1 MASRPSDMPVIRLED
16 LVVPAKD
23 GEHRSI
29 PGAKFIEKVE
39 TFVGACN
46 PMAVECLFKELL
58 QKYRFMERSL
68 LGQKDTLRAKT
79 IAIKETMDA
88 IKMLQT
94 HRDKAR
100 EGGDGELK
108 THLQLAETIHVE
120 ATVPPTDTVC
130 LWLAADVVVEYTL
143 EEAEEVLSRSLKFA
157 TKYIEEAETDM
168 EWLRTQITMTEVN
181 IARVHNFAV
190 LKRDQERAAAC
201 PGQANHQ
208 IIRRGHFRFRLDY
221 DGTQQTPSRYPCSSL
236 ECRYFACVPKGVGFR
251 RNGSQAARKATTVVF
266 AYLQLD
272 LLSKYEATAVS
283 LHPSQTIQQ
292 YTTDLNPAG
301 SGRMGRECE
310 KMHIG
315 LAISI
320 HTEATALSTETARFA
335 SGDTKIIVNQAG
347 QPN

>member
-1 MASRPSDMPVIRLED
+1 MVSRIYAGFFDLSHAFDFAETREAFAFPPAQVIRLED

-29 PGAKFIEKVE
+29 PGAKFIVRDFLPRLLETPLWDLRVQLGFHIPIIFRALDAYWGGGDAFAIKRQPRCITVQRFVPSPFCAPLTRPFPMPGGLKEKVE

-94 HRDKAR
+94 HR
-100 EGGDGELK
+100 
-108 THLQLAETIHVE
+108 
-120 ATVPPTDTVC
+120 
-130 LWLAADVVVEYTL
+130 ADVVVEYTL

-201 PGQANHQ
+201 PGKKAQRN
-208 IIRRGHFRFRLDY
+208 RKRVV
-221 DGTQQTPSRYPCSSL
+221 SS
-236 ECRYFACVPKGVGFR
+236 
-251 RNGSQAARKATTVVF
+251 S
-266 AYLQLD
+266 
-272 LLSKYEATAVS
+272 
-283 LHPSQTIQQ
+283 
-292 YTTDLNPAG
+292 
-301 SGRMGRECE
+301 
-310 KMHIG
+310 
-315 LAISI
+315 
-320 HTEATALSTETARFA
+320 STSNR
-335 SGDTKIIVNQAG
+335 
-347 QPN
+347 